1 MDDSSDQDNEI
12 EIISEAVK
20 PHPQSNNDDSRN
32 LLNQAVKGKLMQQY
46 RGLELTGKKIQVVS
60 SQGGVIDPS
69 RLKIKNVSRIPLRK
83 VQMPSVRHFPGVT
96 NNNASTSASPDKE
109 NTPPGGSKEVQ
120 DRDSRCPSDQSLF
133 SISSDEEKRSTLSP
147 EPRPGPQRLT
157 SSSLELISLS
167 SDDEH
172 HRSPERISDDSPG
185 FYNNNN
191 SQSIPEAEDRLEKDD
206 ISSTDDAEPDPYLE
220 KFHPLDTIKAR
231 LIEEKISSESFL
243 KSCLDFNLNWIRL
256 DMNWNVEISSL
267 ALKRAFGADI
277 IDQII
282 NSSPVH
288 LQSDICDDLQSL
300 GDECYERNIG
310 NNQQTEED
318 TPADELEDVNLGNF
332 LDPGDEVC
340 AVLDPGTW
348 STDALLDWGKE
359 AEDEQVSDG
368 DTQEDE
374 DGQSV
379 SPPSLYHRP
388 REEMMAMLGL
398 VTHEQARITR

>member
-1 MDDSSDQDNEI
+1 MDDPSDQDNEI
-12 EIISEAVK
+12 EIISETVK
-20 PHPQSNNDDSRN
+20 PQSNNDDSSK
-32 LLNQAVKGKLMQQY
+32 LLNQAVKGKLMKQY
-46 RGLELTGKKIQVVS
+46 PGLELTGKKIQVVS

-69 RLKIKNVSRIPLRK
+69 RVKIMNVSRIPLRQ
-83 VQMPSVRHFPGVT
+83 VQMPSVQHFPGVT
-96 NNNASTSASPDKE
+96 NNNASTSASSDKE

-133 SISSDEEKRSTLSP
+133 SISSDEEERSTSSS
-147 EPRPGPQRLT
+147 EPRPGPQRLHHLST
-157 SSSLELISLS
+157 LDLISLS
-167 SDDEH
+167 SEEED
-172 HRSPERISDDSPG
+172 HRLPGRISGDSPG
-185 FYNNNN
+185 SSNNNN
-191 SQSIPEAEDRLEKDD
+191 SQSIPEDRLEKED
-206 ISSTDDAEPDPYLE
+206 ISSTEDAEPDPYLD

-243 KSCLDFNLNWIRL
+243 KSCLDLNINWIRL
-256 DMNWNVEISSL
+256 DKNWNVEISSS

-282 NSSPVH
+282 NSPPVH
-288 LQSDICDDLQSL
+288 LHSDICDDLPSL

-332 LDPGDEVC
+332 WDPVDDTG
-340 AVLDPGTW
+340 AL
-348 STDALLDWGKE
+348 STDALPDLEKE
-359 AEDEQVSDG
+359 GGDQDEWVTDG

-374 DGQSV
+374 DAQSV

-388 REEMMAMLGL
+388 REEMMAQLGL